1 MMPKNGKA
9 MTYTSGCPKNQK
21 RCCHRI
27 GPPFAASKIWAPRAR
42 SASRTSRPADRTGK
56 TTSTMIEVMRI
67 FQEKIGIRNI
77 VMPGVRMRMIVV
89 TKLTAPRM
97 DDKPRRYRP
106 ITHRSP
112 PTPGELMASDS
123 GA

>member
-1 MMPKNGKA
+1 
-9 MTYTSGCPKNQK
+9 
-21 RCCHRI
+21 
-27 GPPFAASKIWAPRAR
+27 
-42 SASRTSRPADRTGK
+42 
-56 TTSTMIEVMRI
+56 MIEVMRI

>member
-1 MMPKNGKA
+1 
-9 MTYTSGCPKNQK
+9 
-21 RCCHRI
+21 
-27 GPPFAASKIWAPRAR
+27 
-42 SASRTSRPADRTGK
+42 
-56 TTSTMIEVMRI
+56 MIEVMRM

-77 VMPGVRMRMIVV
+77 VIPGVRIRMIVV

-97 DDKPRRYRP
+97 DDRPSRYRP

-112 PTPGELMASDS
+112 PTPGELMASES

>member
-1 MMPKNGKA
+1 
-9 MTYTSGCPKNQK
+9 
-21 RCCHRI
+21 
-27 GPPFAASKIWAPRAR
+27 
-42 SASRTSRPADRTGK
+42 
-56 TTSTMIEVMRI
+56 MIEGMRI

-112 PTPGELMASDS
+112 PTPRASLGVKSFIHTFEATDMYAPKAATRHRAQPTNAASTPASAPLAHPS
-123 GA
+123 GTAMRMVRRCAT